1 MSKFV
6 SWRDLLSDVISSV
19 PERERMAKE
28 MGVRSIT
35 LIRWA
40 TGESIPRQQNLQQL
54 LLAFPSAL
62 HAEFLALLKEDAFST
77 FLSEREEVFPE
88 ISYAFGRK
96 VLRTRANTPDNLIF
110 WTLCRL
116 ILRQA
121 LKQLDPKG
129 RGMSINVVRCM
140 APDRA
145 GHVRTLLESIGL
157 GTAPWRSDLEPK
169 GVLLGSESLSGYATT
184 VCRLQYIQDVR
195 VNDGLLPVQYRSHA
209 VSVAACPIMYAGRT
223 AGCLALASTQPD
235 YFSSEVVQE
244 LLYGYAD
251 LLALAFGP
259 REFLST
265 RGHSTDAGAA
275 SGCSADVS
283 RRFSAAGE
291 YYSAHVCTYL
301 PASDEY
307 SGRTGG
313 LAADRR
319 RTARSTAGAR
329 IEPVEIRAE
338 DAKPG

>member
-259 REFLST
+259 REFYRPEDIQLT
-265 RGHSTDAGAA
+265 LVPPV
-275 SGCSADVS
+275 DVQQ
-283 RRFSAAGE
+283 
-291 YYSAHVCTYL
+291 TYL
-301 PASDEY
+301 AGFRQRVNTILLTSVHTSQPLTSIQAEQVAWQQIEEEL
-307 SGRTGG
+307 
-313 LAADRR
+313 LAPQQAQELSQSR
-319 RTARSTAGAR
+319 
-329 IEPVEIRAE
+329 
-338 DAKPG
+338 